1 MSEKPSR
8 SARSSVYITNWSLNE
23 PLCQS
28 QSVAYLK
35 ALAARGHRSCLMT
48 FERPPYAVP
57 SSDVAATKDALDA
70 AGICWHPV
78 PYHRRRNLAVAAFD
92 TIRGLATAV
101 TVLIRHRGRIVHTR
115 TSVPAVIGLVA
126 ARLTGRRFLYDADSE
141 LSEEYVDGGHWRR
154 GSRVHRLLS
163 RIERTCRREADA
175 IVVLTERLRDRFLQ
189 ERPGASVTVIPCCV
203 DVARLRFDAG
213 ARDRRRRE
221 VGAESARLLVYVGKI
236 GPRYMID
243 ETFELAKAV
252 RRRAGD
258 ARLLVLTHDEPS
270 MFQAI
275 ADRHGFGA
283 ATIVRRASADEI
295 PGWLSAADAGIALIR
310 PATSERGSS
319 PIKISE
325 YLAAGLP
332 VVTTPAIGDVS
343 DAIARES
350 LGVVIPDQTPEAL
363 DAAAARL
370 ETLWLEPSAVR
381 GRSMEWAQTALDLV
395 AVGASRYARLYD
407 TLLTPRRASAPV
419 QVSGCNE

>member
-1 MSEKPSR
+1 VPEKPPSDV
-8 SARSSVYITNWSLNE
+8 SSLYVSNWSLNE

-35 ALAARGHRSCLMT
+35 ALAARGHRSCLIT
-48 FERPPYAVP
+48 FERAPYAMP
-57 SSDVAATKDALDA
+57 ASDAVAAKRALDA
-70 AGICWHPV
+70 AGVCWHPI

-101 TVLIRHRGRIVHTR
+101 AAVIRHGARIIHTR

-154 GSRVHRLLS
+154 GSAMHRLLS
-163 RIERTCRREADA
+163 RIERTCRRESDA
-175 IVVLTERLRDRFLQ
+175 IVVLTERLRERFLD

-203 DVARLRFDAG
+203 DVVRFRFDST
-213 ARDRRRRE
+213 ARENRRRE
-221 VGAESARLLVYVGKI
+221 LGAGSTKLLVYVGKI

-243 ETFELAKAV
+243 ETIEFAKTV
-252 RRRAGD
+252 RRHVGD
-258 ARLLVLTHDEPS
+258 ARLLVLSHEDPAA
-270 MFQAI
+270 FQAI
-275 ADRHGFGA
+275 AERHGFGA
-283 ATIVRRASADEI
+283 WMDVRRASTDEI

-310 PATSERGSS
+310 PSASERGSS

-343 DAIARES
+343 AAIERES
-350 LGVVIPDQTPEAL
+350 LGVVIPEQTSDAFS
-363 DAAAARL
+363 AAAARL
-370 ETLWLEPSAVR
+370 ETVWLEPSDAR
-381 GRSMEWAQTALDLV
+381 ARSMKWARTSLDLFG
-395 AVGASRYARLYD
+395 VGASRYARLYD
-407 TLLTPRRASAPV
+407 ALLMAGPTSAPV
-419 QVSGCNE
+419 QVRGCNE